1 MMKPAEQI
9 QRIRAGTVD
18 VLPEKELIEKL
29 DTGRPLRIKFGAD
42 PSAPDLHLG
51 HCVAL
56 MKLREFQ
63 DLGHTVIFLIGDF
76 TGMIGDPTGRADG
89 RKPLEREQVRAN
101 AVSYENQVFKLLDR
115 SKTEVRFN
123 SEWMDTMSAS
133 DIVRLCAQWN
143 VARML
148 ERDDFS
154 KRYAEQRSIGIH
166 EFLYPLIQ
174 AYDSVALRA
183 DVEVGGTDQRFNLLL
198 GREIQKAY
206 GLDPQVIVTLPLLEG
221 IDGRQKMSK
230 SLGNAIGIAEQPAE
244 IFGKVM
250 SISDVL
256 MVRYYELLGVAGS
269 ASLRSSIEN
278 GAMHP
283 MEAKKRLAC
292 SLAERFWGAEAAQE
306 ALQQFERRYQ
316 QRLVPKDVPRFV
328 WPAPVS
334 ASISLPQVMKE
345 CALAKSTSE
354 ARRLISQGAVRVNG
368 ERTTDV
374 HHGLSSASGE
384 ILIEVG
390 SRKICRVIF
399 PQPARQG
406 A

>member
-1 MMKPAEQI
+1 MIKPADQL
-9 QRIRAGTVD
+9 QRIRSGAVD
-18 VLPEKELIEKL
+18 VLPEQELIEKL
-29 DTGRPLRIKFGAD
+29 GKGKPLRIKFGAD

-89 RKPLEREQVRAN
+89 RKPLAREQVRAN

-115 SKTEVRFN
+115 NKTEVRFN

-133 DIVRLCAQWN
+133 DIVKLCAQWN

-148 ERDDFS
+148 ERDDFA

-174 AYDSVALRA
+174 AYDSVALHA

-206 GLDPQVIVTLPLLEG
+206 GLEPQVIVTLPLLEG

-230 SLGNAIGIAEQPAE
+230 SLGNAIGIAEEPAE

-256 MVRYYELLGVAGS
+256 MMRYFALLRVPDG
-269 ASLRSSIEN
+269 ASLRSSIER
-278 GAMHP
+278 GATHP
-283 MEAKKRLAC
+283 MDAKKELAR
-292 SLAERFWGAEAAQE
+292 SLVERFWGAEAAQE

-316 QRLVPKDVPRFV
+316 QRLLPEEVPQFE

-334 ASISLPQVMKE
+334 ASISLAQAMKE
-345 CALAKSTSE
+345 TGLAKSTSE
-354 ARRLISQGAVRVNG
+354 ARRLIAQGAVRVDG
-368 ERTTDV
+368 RRTTDI
-374 HHGLSSASGE
+374 HYGISSVCGAV
-384 ILIEVG
+384 LIEVG

-399 PQPARQG
+399 PDSVKKG
-406 A
+406 G